1 MPVARRR
8 SLAAGLLALALP
20 LAACGGDDGDAAATP
35 TTAAAA
41 AAGAG
46 TTAAPASSVTVA
58 TTGAPSTT
66 ARAATTTAAKR
77 SDCLVVAELYNKILM
92 NAGISGNALTA
103 DKLAKLKTAVGE
115 VTAAAPADLKAQFT
129 TVGEAFVTA
138 GTNGDKSKLTSAA
151 YTAANDQ
158 LAAIVTTC

>member
-1 MPVARRR
+1 VLSELRVQRGEIPQANDEVGMP
-8 SLAAGLLALALP
+8 LADQEPGDLQGLLVQNQCTFQIA
-20 LAACGGDDGDAAATP
+20 
-35 TTAAAA
+35 
-41 AAGAG
+41 
-46 TTAAPASSVTVA
+46 
-58 TTGAPSTT
+58 
-66 ARAATTTAAKR
+66 
-77 SDCLVVAELYNKILM
+77 KILM

-103 DKLAKLKTAVGE
+103 DKLAKLKPAVGE

-129 TVGEAFVTA
+129 TVGEAFITA